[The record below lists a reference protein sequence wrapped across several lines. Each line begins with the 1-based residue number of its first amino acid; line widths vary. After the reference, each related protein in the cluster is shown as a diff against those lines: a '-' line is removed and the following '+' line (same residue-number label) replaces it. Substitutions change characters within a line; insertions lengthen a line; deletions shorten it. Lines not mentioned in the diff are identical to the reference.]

1 MVAQNSEWVHN
12 FSVDALQI
20 KVYTDRAS
28 MGAAAARWVGTALKE
43 ALAARGT
50 ANLVFAAA
58 PSQDDFLAALCQEPG
73 IDWGKITAFHL
84 DEYIGLSDQHPA
96 SFRRYLR
103 EHVCQQLPLGQVHW
117 LNGDGPDPQQ
127 ECLRYGAL
135 LQDVILDLACIGIG
149 ENGHLAFN
157 DPPADFYTPHSV
169 NVVQL
174 DEACRLQQV
183 AEGHFPDLAAVPT
196 QALSLSIPAILA
208 AQRVSCVVPGP
219 RKAEAVHYTLEK
231 PVSPQCPASI
241 LRQHPHCTLFLDP
254 PATAL
259 LTHKIT

>member
-1 MVAQNSEWVHN
+1 MIAHKSEWIHN
-12 FSVDALQI
+12 FSVDALQVEI
-20 KVYTDRAS
+20 YADRAS
-28 MGAAAARWVGTALKE
+28 MGAAAARQVATALKE

-50 ANLVFAAA
+50 ANVVFAAA

-73 IDWGKITAFHL
+73 IDWAKITAFHL

-96 SFRRYLR
+96 SFRHYLR
-103 EHVCQQLPLGQVHW
+103 EHIFQHLPLGRVHW
-117 LNGDGPDPQQ
+117 LNGDGADAQQ
-127 ECLRYGAL
+127 ECRRYAAL
-135 LQDVILDLACIGIG
+135 LESVVLDVACIGIG

-157 DPPADFYTPHSV
+157 DPPADFNAPHAV

-183 AEGHFPDLAAVPT
+183 EEGHFPELAAVPV
-196 QALSLSIPAILA
+196 QALSLSIPAILSA
-208 AQRVSCVVPGP
+208 RAVCCMVPGP
-219 RKAEAVHYTLEK
+219 RKAAAVRHTLEK
-231 PVSPQCPASI
+231 PVSPLCPASI

-259 LTHKIT
+259 LTKWVV